1 MVGARLEKY
10 HDYFVS
16 YQDIRNVFDEED
28 ISKIYF
34 DMSDLDNNVIGD
46 IIAEVLG
53 GVKEFHAAVLVS
65 HLRSQECLLLQVLQ
79 KTVRRRKIKFRD
91 KSTAFHITFVMTLF
105 DRSVDLAQFRG
116 STNYPLYPTL
126 PCLLGLD
133 EE

>member
-53 GVKEFHAAVLVS
+53 GVK
-65 HLRSQECLLLQVLQ
+65 
-79 KTVRRRKIKFRD
+79 
-91 KSTAFHITFVMTLF
+91 
-105 DRSVDLAQFRG
+105 
-116 STNYPLYPTL
+116 
-126 PCLLGLD
+126 
-133 EE
+133 